1 MHPENVVPRLGYL
14 EHRLEATPDYN
25 LQSTFQN
32 IEIRLEKDRSRSIRS
47 QEQTLYAWTEKRS
60 KEASVWDQTFRIG
73 IWRLSR
79 VERRET
85 ELHCALARLPK
96 AVVDFVANR
105 LDGRL

>member
-1 MHPENVVPRLGYL
+1 MLSGSKLARLC
-14 EHRLEATPDYN
+14 EACCQFACGSETSN
-25 LQSTFQN
+25 SN
-32 IEIRLEKDRSRSIRS
+32 RSRSIRS